1 MLSSPDDENHN
12 QSRYPYLLQKGI
24 VRTNCIDCIDRT
36 NAAQFMIGKS
46 ALAHQLYGLGIIS
59 EPYLPFDCNAID
71 ILTEMYHD
79 HGDTLALQYGGS
91 LLVNNMATYRKINQ
105 NWSSHSRDVI
115 EAIRRFYSNSFVDA
129 EKQDAINLYLGVYQP
144 LQHSKKL
151 WELSTDYWL
160 HNTRFKLGVKR
171 RKE

>member
-1 MLSSPDDENHN
+1 
-12 QSRYPYLLQKGI
+12 
-24 VRTNCIDCIDRT
+24 
-36 NAAQFMIGKS
+36 MIGKS